1 MRKLIMAG
9 GLVLASAVGAQAADL
24 IVDEA
29 VAPMDTTLVSSSI
42 YVQLLGGVALQGD
55 VDYYDDYGDSL
66 TGSDTFEAGYSLAGT
81 IGVVVMDGLSVEADA
96 MYTSREYDGGGD
108 TFASAS
114 LMGNLKY
121 TVPLNDMFSIYGAAG
136 LGVIG
141 YTLET
146 KDTYNYGGLG
156 YQLIAGVGAKLTDNI
171 TAIAEYRY
179 QNTFD
184 VAPWSED
191 DYYGIQAP
199 TGTVLVGVKLA
210 F

>member
-1 MRKLIMAG
+1 MIAG

-24 IVDEA
+24 MVDEA
-29 VAPMDTTLVSSSI
+29 PMAMDTSLVNSSI

-55 VDYYDDYGDSL
+55 FDYYHDDSGYVFDS
-66 TGSDTFEAGYSLAGT
+66 SDTLAAGFAVAGT

-96 MYTSREYDGGGD
+96 MYTKRNFDEFDAEVS
-108 TFASAS
+108 SAS

-121 TVPLNDMFSIYGAAG
+121 TAQLNDMFSIYGAAG

-141 YTLET
+141 YTSKS
-146 KDTYNYGGLG
+146 KDTTDFGGPG

-179 QNTFD
+179 QNTFG
-184 VAPWSED
+184 VAPAVDD
-191 DYYGIQAP
+191 DYYGFQVP
-199 TGTVLVGVKLA
+199 TSTVLVGVKLA

>member
-1 MRKLIMAG
+1 MIAG
-9 GLVLASAVGAQAADL
+9 GLVLASAVGVQAADL
-24 IVDEA
+24 IIDEA
-29 VAPMDTTLVSSSI
+29 PAPMDTSLVNSSI
-42 YVQLLGGVALQGD
+42 YVQLLGGVTLEGD
-55 VDYYDDYGDSL
+55 VDFYYDDGYYFNG
-66 TGSDTFEAGYSLAGT
+66 TETFDAGFAVAGT

-96 MYTSREYDGGGD
+96 MYTSRDNDYDSF
-108 TFASAS
+108 TSAS